1 MLSKNSFAVAG
12 ADNSPSPTKHGTS
25 LTSFVSMSTTVNMA
39 LQPLSNG
46 KPTMKSRD
54 HTAKRE
60 PGMGNGAN
68 KPYGRLVLSFAR

>member
-1 MLSKNSFAVAG
+1 MLLKNSFAVAG
-12 ADNSPSPTKHGTS
+12 ADNSPSPTNQGTS
-25 LTSFVSMSTTVNMA
+25 LASFIRMFTTVNMA

-54 HTAKRE
+54 HMAKRE

-68 KPYGRLVLSFAR
+68 KPYGRLVLSFAC